1 MPGETLA
8 LDGLQVLFHWF
19 ELSENIIHLL
29 IICHIVGLLVFFVHF
44 AGKGDFLINN
54 GILTLFKHSLLSEYI
69 SD

>member
-8 LDGLQVLFHWF
+8 LDGLQVLFHGF

-29 IICHIVGLLVFFVHF
+29 IIGHIVGLLVFFVHF
-44 AGKGDFLINN
+44 TGKGDFLIHN